1 MKLFMTIFAIFVCL
15 MTASSIPIKDDD
27 EDIRELENVIT
38 FAKAIPAKAFKKM
51 NKAMNQMNGMME
63 AMDRKVKALQAATSQ
78 IELKSLDLTSE
89 FLDDYSVIRAD
100 LRNARFD
107 LRKLARK
114 TVILTEDIKGL
125 LKIWDEKSKW
135 EIQEQFDTLKQFLV
149 DAVPI
154 FKSAEEKYK
163 NAITKLSDSQ
173 LTFDLFKVRITHMN
187 TKGTEE
193 YDKWTTTVRAAV
205 YGTAGAGTAG
215 CILSDIFLFTFGA
228 CSAIYNSVTWPA
240 TIAGVETA
248 IDNYEKELQEMADT
262 SGDILATIGELDVT
276 VSGAIDFLTVELN
289 LIIDWQANS
298 DSIRARV
305 TRLSPA
311 KLKQIESIFAR
322 GLDELKASAEA
333 FLARPDKI
341 LEK

>member
-1 MKLFMTIFAIFVCL
+1 
-15 MTASSIPIKDDD
+15 
-27 EDIRELENVIT
+27 
-38 FAKAIPAKAFKKM
+38 M

-63 AMDRKVKALQAATSQ
+63 AMDRKVRALQAATSQ
-78 IELKSLDLTSE
+78 IELKSLDLTRE

-100 LRNARFD
+100 LRNARFE

-187 TKGTEE
+187 TKGTED

-215 CILSDIFLFTFGA
+215 CILSDIFLFTFGKA
-228 CSAIYNSVTWPA
+228 FFLNPFLCEIIFNDPSGEHKKIVDLKDIEYLLKVCNYVA
-240 TIAGVETA
+240 TVIVE
-248 IDNYEKELQEMADT
+248 
-262 SGDILATIGELDVT
+262 
-276 VSGAIDFLTVELN
+276 
-289 LIIDWQANS
+289 
-298 DSIRARV
+298 
-305 TRLSPA
+305 
-311 KLKQIESIFAR
+311 
-322 GLDELKASAEA
+322 
-333 FLARPDKI
+333 
-341 LEK
+341 